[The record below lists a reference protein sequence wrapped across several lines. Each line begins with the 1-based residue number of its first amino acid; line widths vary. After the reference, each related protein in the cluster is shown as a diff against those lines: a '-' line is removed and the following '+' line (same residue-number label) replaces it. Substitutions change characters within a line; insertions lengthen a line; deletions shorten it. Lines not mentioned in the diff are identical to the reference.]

1 MPRKQKITLLLTQE
15 SQRQNIMEKIMKA
28 QGFSSQI
35 DQYEIQKRIG
45 ESTMKAM
52 HKKTGK
58 QVVIKTIAREL
69 QEDVSFSEMMQIDE
83 SAQDNCVQMQS

>member
-1 MPRKQKITLLLTQE
+1 
-15 SQRQNIMEKIMKA
+15 MEKIMKA

-45 ESTMKAM
+45 GSTMKAM

-69 QEDVSFSEMMQIDE
+69 QEDVSFSEMMHVDE
-83 SAQDNCVQMQS
+83 SAQDNCVQMQSQR